1 MYTMLAPGRPRQTEL
16 ADWVWVAFTA
26 HDSEV
31 SWTDSVFLFFLIEYG
46 AQVLEEHG
54 AKHGVGAGQGEVLL
68 QRWAEEGRYLRDV
81 WS

>member
-1 MYTMLAPGRPRQTEL
+1 M
-16 ADWVWVAFTA
+16 AFTA
-26 HDSEV
+26 RFRSLV
-31 SWTDSVFLFFLIEYG
+31 GTDSVFLFFLIEYG

-54 AKHGVGAGQGEVLL
+54 AKHGVGAGQGEGLL